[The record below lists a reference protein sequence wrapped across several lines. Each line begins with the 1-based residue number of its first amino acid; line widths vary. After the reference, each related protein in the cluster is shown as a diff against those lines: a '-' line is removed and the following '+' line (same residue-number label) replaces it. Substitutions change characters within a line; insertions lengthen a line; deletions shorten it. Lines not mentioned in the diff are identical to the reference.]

1 MEQELI
7 NTIDEIRVIAHQVAH
22 TYTREIAGNDM
33 GADQWGLLQDALKQ
47 INLKSQEAFLMADP
61 SPRTKVEFSQPK
73 TSTIMR
79 RNISGIYFRYQNP
92 ENGKW
97 ENWVFEDLPEE
108 KQKEILDSKELEFVK
123 NLCLMV
129 SKKLRDICDQ
139 FDIIA
144 Q

>member
-1 MEQELI
+1 MQ
-7 NTIDEIRVIAHQVAH
+7 
-22 TYTREIAGNDM
+22 
-33 GADQWGLLQDALKQ
+33 
-47 INLKSQEAFLMADP
+47 
-61 SPRTKVEFSQPK
+61 
-73 TSTIMR
+73 

-129 SKKLRDICDQ
+129 SKKLIDICDQ
-139 FDIIA
+139 FDIIT